1 MPLPTA
7 LTPPW
12 GSDGPRLDL
21 ETRLS
26 HLKRVGEEIITER
39 ELRTLLETK
48 QHPTAYDGFEPS
60 GLAHLPFGVLRP
72 ILVDD
77 MLKAGVRMKLWI
89 ADWFAWVNNKMGG
102 DLDKIREVGRYFVEV
117 WKAAGV
123 DMSKVDVLWTS
134 DAAREEEYWKKVIT
148 VAQNSTLA
156 RAQRALTI
164 AGRTT
169 KESIQTAQL
178 FYPMMQVADI
188 FWLDVDICQLG
199 VDQRRANILAREI
212 AERMKWKKPVAIHHH
227 MLIGLQGKRE
237 PEGLFDE
244 DTSVDSEIASK
255 MSKSKPE
262 TSIFVHDSKEAIMSK
277 VNSAYCPPRVVEG
290 NALMEYARYIIFRKL
305 ESLTIERPEKYGGNA
320 EFQSY
325 GELESA
331 YASGKLHPADLKK
344 GVGEALD
351 EVVAPIREH
360 FLKDPAAKR
369 LYLSV
374 LEAETTR

>member
-1 MPLPTA
+1 M
-7 LTPPW
+7 
-12 GSDGPRLDL
+12 DL
-21 ETRLS
+21 EERLR
-26 HLKRVGEEIITER
+26 LIKNVGEEIITEG
-39 ELRTLLETK
+39 ELRTLLETND
-48 QHPTAYDGFEPS
+48 HPSAYDGFEPS

-89 ADWFAWVNNKMGG
+89 ADWFAWVNNKMGS
-102 DLDKIREVGRYFVEV
+102 DLERIQEVGRYFVEV

-123 DMSKVDVLWTS
+123 DMSKVEILWTS
-134 DAAREEEYWKKVIT
+134 DAAKQEEYWKKVIT

-199 VDQRRANILAREI
+199 VDQRRANILAREV
-212 AERMKWKKPVAIHHH
+212 AVKLKWKKPVAVHHH
-227 MLIGLQGKRE
+227 MLIGLQGRKE
-237 PEGLFDE
+237 PEGFDE
-244 DTSVDSEIASK
+244 NGATDAEIASK

-262 TSIFVHDSKEAIMSK
+262 TSIFVHDSADVIMKK
-277 VNSAYCPPRVVEG
+277 VNSAYCPPKVVEG
-290 NALMEYARYIIFRKL
+290 NALLEYSRYIIFRKL
-305 ESLTIERPEKYGGNA
+305 KSLSVKRPEKYGGDVVYHSA
-320 EFQSY
+320 D
-325 GELESA
+325 ELEGA
-331 YASGKLHPADLKK
+331 YATGGLHPADLKK

-351 EVVAPIREH
+351 EVISPIREH
-360 FLKDPAAKR
+360 FVKDPKARK
-369 LYLSV
+369 LYEAV
-374 LEAETTR
+374 RAAETTR

>member
-1 MPLPTA
+1 M
-7 LTPPW
+7 
-12 GSDGPRLDL
+12 DI
-21 ETRLS
+21 ETRLAYV
-26 HLKRVGEEIITER
+26 RQVGEEIITEK
-39 ELRTLLETK
+39 ELRALFETK
-48 QHPTAYDGFEPS
+48 DHPTAYDGFEPS

-102 DLDKIREVGRYFVEV
+102 DLQKIKEVGRYFIEV

-123 DMSKVDVLWTS
+123 DMSKVEVLWTS
-134 DAAREEEYWKKVIT
+134 DAARQEEYWKKVIT

-212 AERMKWKKPVAIHHH
+212 ADRLKWKKPVAVHHH
-227 MLIGLQGKRE
+227 MLIGLQGRKE
-237 PEGLFDE
+237 PEGFDE
-244 DTSVDSEIASK
+244 NGAMDAEISSK

-262 TSIFVHDSKEAIMSK
+262 TSIFVHDSAGEILRK
-277 VNSAYCPPRVVEG
+277 VNSAYCPPKVLEG
-290 NALMEYARYIIFRKL
+290 NALIEYSRYIVFRKQK
-305 ESLTIERPEKYGGNA
+305 SLRIERPEKYGGNV
-320 EFQSY
+320 EFFSPD
-325 GELESA
+325 ELEKA
-331 YASGKLHPADLKK
+331 YVSGALHPADLKR
-344 GVGEALD
+344 GVGVALD
-351 EVVAPIREH
+351 GIISPIREH
-360 FLKDPAAKR
+360 FVKDPHARK
-369 LYLSV
+369 LYEAV
-374 LEAETTR
+374 RAAETTR

>member
-1 MPLPTA
+1 M
-7 LTPPW
+7 
-12 GSDGPRLDL
+12 DL
-21 ETRLS
+21 EERFRLI
-26 HLKRVGEEIITER
+26 RGVGEEIITEK
-39 ELRTLLETK
+39 ELRTLLETNDR
-48 QHPTAYDGFEPS
+48 PTAYDGFEPS

-102 DLDKIREVGRYFVEV
+102 DLTKIQEVGRYFVEV

-123 DMSKVDVLWTS
+123 DMSRVDVLWTS
-134 DAAREEEYWKKVIT
+134 EAAKQEEYWKRVVT

-212 AERMKWKKPVAIHHH
+212 ADKMKWKKPVAVHHH
-227 MLIGLQGKRE
+227 MLIGLQGKKE
-237 PEGLFDE
+237 PEGFDE
-244 DTSVDSEIASK
+244 NGAVDSEIASK

-262 TSIFVHDSKEAIMSK
+262 TSIFVHDSSEVIMKK
-277 VNSAYCPPRVVEG
+277 VNSAYCPPKVLEG
-290 NALMEYARYIIFRKL
+290 NALIEYSRYIVFRKRR
-305 ESLTIERPEKYGGNA
+305 SLVIERPEKYGGNV
-320 EFQSY
+320 EFASAA
-325 GELESA
+325 ELESA
-331 YASGKLHPADLKK
+331 YSVGTLHPADLKK

-351 EVVAPIREH
+351 SIISPIREH
-360 FLKDPAAKR
+360 FEKDPQAKR
-369 LYLSV
+369 LYESV
-374 LEAETTR
+374 RSAEATR

>member
-1 MPLPTA
+1 
-7 LTPPW
+7 
-12 GSDGPRLDL
+12 LDT

-26 HLKRVGEEIITER
+26 YIRRVGEEIITEGELR
-39 ELRTLLETK
+39 ELLQTK
-48 QHPTAYDGFEPS
+48 EHPTAYDGFEPS

-102 DLDKIREVGRYFVEV
+102 DLEKIQEVGRYFVEV

-123 DMSKVDVLWTS
+123 DMSKVEVLWTS
-134 DAAREEEYWKKVIT
+134 DAAKNDEYWKKVIT

-169 KESIQTAQL
+169 KEAIQAAQL

-212 AERMKWKKPVAIHHH
+212 ADKMKWKKPVAVHHH
-227 MLIGLQGKRE
+227 MLIGLQGRKE
-237 PEGLFDE
+237 PEGFDE
-244 DTSVDSEIASK
+244 NGALDTEIASK

-262 TSIFVHDSKEAIMSK
+262 TSIFVHDSPEVIMKK
-277 VNSAYCPPRVVEG
+277 VNSAYCPPKALEG
-290 NALMEYARYIIFRKL
+290 NALIEYSRYIIFRKRR
-305 ESLTIERPEKYGGNA
+305 SLKVERPEKYGGNV
-320 EFQSY
+320 EFFSAVD
-325 GELESA
+325 LEKA
-331 YASGKLHPADLKK
+331 YASGALHPADLKK

-351 EVVAPIREH
+351 GIISPIREH
-360 FLKDPAAKR
+360 FIKDSQAKR
-369 LYLSV
+369 LYETV
-374 LEAETTR
+374 RAAEATR

>member
-1 MPLPTA
+1 
-7 LTPPW
+7 
-12 GSDGPRLDL
+12 LDV
-21 ETRLS
+21 ETK
-26 HLKRVGEEIITER
+26 LKLIKTVGEEIITER

-48 QHPTAYDGFEPS
+48 DHPTAYDGFEPS

-102 DLDKIREVGRYFVEV
+102 DLEKIREVGKYFVEV
-117 WKAAGV
+117 WRAAGV
-123 DMSKVDVLWTS
+123 DMSKVDILWTS
-134 DAAREEEYWKKVIT
+134 DAARNEEYWKKVIT

-169 KESIQTAQL
+169 KESVQTAQL

-212 AERMKWKKPVAIHHH
+212 AEKMKWKKPVAVHHH
-227 MLIGLQGKRE
+227 MLIGLGGKKE
-237 PEGLFDE
+237 PEGYDE
-244 DTSVDSEIASK
+244 NGRVDEEIASK

-262 TSIFVHDSKEAIMSK
+262 TSIFVHDSRESILKKI
-277 VNSAYCPPRVVEG
+277 NSAYCPPKVLEG
-290 NALMEYARYIIFRKL
+290 NVLIEYSKYIIFRKMD
-305 ESLTIERPEKYGGNA
+305 SLRVERPQKFGGTIE
-320 EFQSY
+320 FHSSS
-325 GELESA
+325 ELEAA
-331 YASGKLHPADLKK
+331 YAAGQLHPADLKR
-344 GVGEALD
+344 GVGEALN
-351 EVVAPIREH
+351 EIISPIREH
-360 FLKDPAAKR
+360 FEKDPSARK
-369 LYLSV
+369 LYESV
-374 LEAETTR
+374 KAAETTR

>member
-1 MPLPTA
+1 M
-7 LTPPW
+7 
-12 GSDGPRLDL
+12 DL

-26 HLKRVGEEIITER
+26 HVRQVGEEIITEA
-39 ELRTLLETK
+39 ELRTLLETND
-48 QHPTAYDGFEPS
+48 HPAAYDGFEPS

-102 DLDKIREVGRYFVEV
+102 DLEKIQEVGRYFIEV

-123 DMSKVDVLWTS
+123 DMSKVEVLWTS
-134 DAAREEEYWKKVIT
+134 DAARNEEYWKKVVT

-169 KESIQTAQL
+169 KEAIQTAQL

-199 VDQRRANILAREI
+199 LDQRRANILAREI
-212 AERMKWKKPVAIHHH
+212 ADRMKWKKPVAVHHH
-227 MLIGLQGKRE
+227 MLIGLQGKKE
-237 PEGLFDE
+237 PEGSFDE
-244 DTSVDSEIASK
+244 NHAIDSEIASK

-262 TSIFVHDSKEAIMSK
+262 TSIFVHDSTEAIMKK
-277 VNSAYCPPRVVEG
+277 VNGAYCPQKVVEG
-290 NALMEYARYIIFRKL
+290 NALIEYSRYIVFRKRK
-305 ESLTIERPEKYGGNA
+305 SLRVERPEKYGGTV
-320 EFQSY
+320 EFFSAD
-325 GELESA
+325 ELESA
-331 YASGKLHPADLKK
+331 FRAGSLHPADLKR

-351 EVVAPIREH
+351 SIIAPIRDH
-360 FLKDPAAKR
+360 FEKDSSARR
-369 LYLSV
+369 LYETV
-374 LEAETTR
+374 KAAEITR

>member
-1 MPLPTA
+1 M
-7 LTPPW
+7 
-12 GSDGPRLDL
+12 DL
-21 ETRLS
+21 EKRLS
-26 HLKRVGEEIITER
+26 YIRQVGEEIITEN
-39 ELRTLLETK
+39 ELKTLLETND
-48 QHPTAYDGFEPS
+48 HPTAYDGFEPS

-102 DLDKIREVGRYFVEV
+102 DLQKIQEVGRYFVEV

-134 DAAREEEYWKKVIT
+134 DAAKQEEYWKRVVT

-169 KESIQTAQL
+169 KETIQTAQL

-212 AERMKWKKPVAIHHH
+212 AEKMKWKKPVAVHHH
-227 MLIGLQGKRE
+227 MLIGLQGRKE
-237 PEGLFDE
+237 PEGFDE
-244 DTSVDSEIASK
+244 NGAVDAEITSK

-262 TSIFVHDSKEAIMSK
+262 TSIFVHDSPESIMQK
-277 VNSAYCPPRVVEG
+277 VNSAYCPPRVLEG
-290 NALMEYARYIIFRKL
+290 NALIEYSRYIIFRKL
-305 ESLTIERPEKYGGNA
+305 KSLRIDRPEKYGGNV
-320 EFQSY
+320 EFHSAD
-325 GELESA
+325 ELEAA
-331 YASGKLHPADLKK
+331 YTGGKLHPADLKR
-344 GVGEALD
+344 GVGVALD
-351 EVVAPIREH
+351 TIISPIREH
-360 FLKDPAAKR
+360 FEKDPQAKR
-369 LYLSV
+369 LY
-374 LEAETTR
+374 EAVRKAEATR